1 MNNYEILLLINP
13 DQSDQVASMT
23 DRYKN
28 LITESNGSIH
38 RFEDWGRRQLAYPI
52 NKLHKA
58 HYILMNIACDV
69 NTLDELGKLFRY
81 NDAVIR
87 NLIIK
92 QDEAFTETSP
102 IMKEKL
108 EKKERNSEFKYDYRQ
123 DRRKEE
129 TVENKEVQE

>member
-23 DRYKN
+23 EKYKS
-28 LITESNGSIH
+28 LIAEAKGEIH

-58 HYILMNIACDV
+58 HYILMNISCGV
-69 NTLDELGKLFRY
+69 ETLDELSKLFKY

-87 NLIIK
+87 NIIIK
-92 QDEAFTETSP
+92 QDETETETSP

-108 EKKERNSEFKYDYRQ
+108 EKKEKNSEFKYDYRQ
-123 DRRKEE
+123 DRKKEE
-129 TVENKEVQE
+129 SVENKEVQE